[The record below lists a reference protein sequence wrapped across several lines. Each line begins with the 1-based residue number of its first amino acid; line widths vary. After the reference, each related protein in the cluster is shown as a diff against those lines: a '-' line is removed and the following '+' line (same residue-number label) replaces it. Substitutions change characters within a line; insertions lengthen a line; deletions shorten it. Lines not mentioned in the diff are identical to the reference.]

1 LSDPQQFPII
11 SLISRLNP
19 NQTLISFG

>member
-19 NQTLISFG
+19 NQTLNSFR